1 MKCKPLN
8 ERRVTKDDRKNYNL
22 PARIRRLATKFK
34 EMRKRSLETSLRSAA
49 VQEVTCCPI
58 PISCRA
64 CLLPTPALCNLTQAR
79 EWAGDLWLTKKEL
92 KAIVTPLD
100 KLAGPLIP
108 YGRRPHL
115 VYVHRRRHA

>member
-1 MKCKPLN
+1 MRGGARIVKCKPLN

-22 PARIRRLATKFK
+22 PARIRRLAKKFK

-64 CLLPTPALCNLTQAR
+64 CLLPTA
-79 EWAGDLWLTKKEL
+79 
-92 KAIVTPLD
+92 
-100 KLAGPLIP
+100 
-108 YGRRPHL
+108 YYPHL
-115 VYVHRRRHA
+115 CTVLSHRRESGLAICG